1 MGALQFVPYLSPSV
15 FGEEDTL
22 FLVCSGCRLFRVRIC
37 ALCAASS
44 TGRGRFH
51 LQSPGATATQTVG
64 KIKASLFFLAILL
77 LSAWLPLVDDIL
89 TQEKRNL

>member
-1 MGALQFVPYLSPSV
+1 M
-15 FGEEDTL
+15 
-22 FLVCSGCRLFRVRIC
+22 
-37 ALCAASS
+37 LCVQHQA

-51 LQSPGATATQTVG
+51 LEGAGVTATQTLG
-64 KIKASLFFLAILL
+64 KIKVSLFFLAVLL